1 MEQFTDIVRQINE
14 LSGVLLDALEQ
25 SAGGKGGEP
34 KKAPG
39 GGGEA
44 PPGGGAPPEGGPAG
58 PPTEQ

>member
-25 SAGGKGGEP
+25 SAGGG
-34 KKAPG
+34 KKPPGG

-44 PPGGGAPPEGGPAG
+44 PPGPEGGGAPPEEPQA
-58 PPTEQ
+58 

>member
-25 SAGGKGGEP
+25 SAGGKGGE
-34 KKAPG
+34 KKMPPGEG

-44 PPGGGAPPEGGPAG
+44 PPGPEGGGAPPEEPQA
-58 PPTEQ
+58 